1 MPPTAEVMV
10 YDSLLSGTLA
20 SYGAFAVARTSGR
33 GRVAEA

>member
-1 MPPTAEVMV
+1 MPPTAEAIV

-20 SYGAFAVARTSGR
+20 SYGSSAVTRTSDR